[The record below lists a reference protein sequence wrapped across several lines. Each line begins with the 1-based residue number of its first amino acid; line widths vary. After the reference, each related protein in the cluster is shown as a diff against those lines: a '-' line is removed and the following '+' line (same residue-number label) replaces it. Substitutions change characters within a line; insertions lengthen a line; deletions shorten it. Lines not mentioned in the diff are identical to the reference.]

1 MKKFLMLIFISV
13 TTVFAQQNSSE
24 STAQMKVSAAN
35 QLNTRYS
42 SFSPATIIETD
53 TIPESS
59 KDLDVDEDEDLT
71 SSNILISL
79 TNRSSKDITVTDMAY
94 VISSGVCGYTKTS
107 ITLKPNTTSKDYHMN
122 KAEGIKCLKQIQS
135 NIDGRFGRMQ
145 LVDIGSKFDV
155 NKYQQFTTGLYLY
168 PVKLSIIY
176 TSKGSVTKSNKLLY
190 LIFATL

>member
-1 MKKFLMLIFISV
+1 MKKFLILIFISA
-13 TTVFAQQNSSE
+13 TTVFAQQNSPE
-24 STAQMKVSAAN
+24 SIDQMKVSAAN

-59 KDLDVDEDEDLT
+59 KDLDIDEDLT

-94 VISSGVCGYTKTS
+94 VISSGVCGYTKTN

>member
-1 MKKFLMLIFISV
+1 MKKFLILIFINA

-24 STAQMKVSAAN
+24 GIDQMKVSAAN

-42 SFSPATIIETD
+42 NLSPATIIEAD

-59 KDLDVDEDEDLT
+59 KDLDVDEDLT
-71 SSNILISL
+71 SSNVFISL
-79 TNRSSKDITVTDMAY
+79 TNRSGKDITVTDMAY
-94 VISSGVCGYTKTS
+94 VISSGVCGYTKTN
-107 ITLKPNTTSKDYHMN
+107 IVIKPGTTSKDYHMS
-122 KAEGIKCLKQIQS
+122 KAEGLKCLNQIQA

>member
-1 MKKFLMLIFISV
+1 MKKFLILIFISA
-13 TTVFAQQNSSE
+13 TTVFAQQNSPE
-24 STAQMKVSAAN
+24 SIDQMKVSAAN

-59 KDLDVDEDEDLT
+59 KDLDVDEDLT

-94 VISSGVCGYTKTS
+94 VISSGVCGYTKTN